1 MFVTRCGTLSKIET
15 ARIIFEEEKLAD
27 VDPIP
32 DDAAMA
38 GREFRYES
46 RANEALE
53 SACWASLGPRWC
65 RASVWQKM
73 PATGLEPGSTSSRRH
88 YYYHY
93 TMRYSPG

>member
-53 SACWASLGPRWC
+53 RLLGFIGTKMVPSKRLAKNASHWP
-65 RASVWQKM
+65 
-73 PATGLEPGSTSSRRH
+73 
-88 YYYHY
+88 
-93 TMRYSPG
+93 